1 MPTPV
6 KVKKWG
12 SSMAVLIPSQF
23 AKVRDIEVGT
33 VLDLE
38 SMRIVSTKRRRYK
51 LSQLLDQYKP
61 EHRHN
66 EWELGGPVGREV
78 W

>member
-6 KVKKWG
+6 KVKRWG
-12 SSMAVLIPSQF
+12 SSMAVLIPKQF
-23 AKVRDIEVGT
+23 AEMRKIQVGT

-38 SMRIVSTKRRRYK
+38 SVRIVNRRHRYK
-51 LSQLLDQYKP
+51 LSQLMTAFKP
-61 EHRHN
+61 EHRHS
-66 EWELGGPVGREV
+66 EWDLGKPMGKEV